1 MKTFFKS
8 FVLFLALTSILS
20 CSNDDSPAEIPAEKK
35 MLTRIDGSGGISFGS
50 RVEYNQ
56 DKTVKQLRLESTL
69 IFDFLYENDQITTIQ
84 LTVNGE
90 SITYNFTYTPGG
102 KLASY
107 DDGEELVQLLYN
119 PVNNS
124 YSYST
129 NDDYDITIT
138 LTQDGD
144 IKQYV
149 LEDNFSNQGS
159 GSAIVFYDDEKKGS
173 MTNSNPINLHLG
185 IIYKSPLAMYY
196 LFPYSK
202 KPIELISTTQGLN
215 LEYNNTYDRQDFIKS
230 MTILANGEEAGTSNF
245 IYTSIE

>member
-1 MKTFFKS
+1 
-8 FVLFLALTSILS
+8 
-20 CSNDDSPAEIPAEKK
+20 
-35 MLTRIDGSGGISFGS
+35 MLTRIDGSGGMSFNS
-50 RVEYNQ
+50 RVEYNP
-56 DKTVKQLRLESTL
+56 DKTVKQLRLESTF

-90 SITYNFTYTPGG
+90 SRTYNFTYTLGG
-102 KLASY
+102 KIASY

-119 PVNNS
+119 PANNS
-124 YSYST
+124 YSFST

-144 IKQYV
+144 IKQYE

-159 GSAIVFYDDEKKGS
+159 GSAVVFYDDAKKGS

-185 IIYKSPLAMYY
+185 IIFKSPLAMQY

-202 KPIELISTTQGLN
+202 KPIELMSTSQGVS
-215 LEYNNTYDRQDFIKS
+215 LEYNNTYDSQGFIKS
-230 MTILANGEEAGTSNF
+230 MTMLANGEEAGTSNF
-245 IYTSIE
+245 IYTSID